1 MIGVLRRFV
10 PPYKWYVALNMA
22 FNVLS
27 TILSLFSFA
36 TIIPVLQ
43 LLFGL
48 SSVEATHMD
57 IAQANGLQEMMEVG
71 KNNIYY
77 FLQCQIAERGG
88 SYVLLLLGG
97 CLVGLTGLKCLT
109 AWLANYYMVPIRT
122 GVLRDL
128 RESLYKKVVSLPI
141 GFFTEEK
148 KGDVMSRMTN
158 DVNEVEASIMSTLDM
173 LFKDPVWKIRTSM
186 ATF

>member
-10 PPYKWYVALNMA
+10 PPYKWYVALNMV

-48 SSVEATHMD
+48 SSVDARPMD
-57 IAQANGLQEMMEVG
+57 IAQASGLQEMVEVG

-77 FLQCQIAERGG
+77 FLECQIAERGG

-97 CLVGLTGLKCLT
+97 CLVVLTGLKCLT
-109 AWLANYYMVPIRT
+109 AWLANYFLFVRACCVICARVCIR
-122 GVLRDL
+122 
-128 RESLYKKVVSLPI
+128 K
-141 GFFTEEK
+141 
-148 KGDVMSRMTN
+148 
-158 DVNEVEASIMSTLDM
+158 
-173 LFKDPVWKIRTSM
+173 W
-186 ATF
+186 